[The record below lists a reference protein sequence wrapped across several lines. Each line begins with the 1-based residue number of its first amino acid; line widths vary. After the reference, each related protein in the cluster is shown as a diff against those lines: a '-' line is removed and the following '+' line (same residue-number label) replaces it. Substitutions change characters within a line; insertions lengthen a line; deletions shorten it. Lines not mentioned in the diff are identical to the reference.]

1 MQATHRGSSRLF
13 CSPQEYESWQQQ
25 QIRMYEGSVMW
36 VEKEALVQLPWIPKW
51 FYFCVRVGYC
61 LLKCFLLIIIF
72 INGYCP
78 QAFLR
83 YFMPSHCMWVLN
95 IFHALHTTR
104 LEMAAWEKQCKVSV
118 LSFYLLC
125 CVLTCTSF
133 YEEATRLFSL
143 PYKPRYR
150 QHCSSLSICSV
161 TQSDSVLGCQ
171 VCWSAC
177 WCR

>member
-1 MQATHRGSSRLF
+1 
-13 CSPQEYESWQQQ
+13 
-25 QIRMYEGSVMW
+25 MW
-36 VEKEALVQLPWIPKW
+36 VEKEAVVQLPWIPKW

-104 LEMAAWEKQCKVSV
+104 LEMAGWEKQCKASV
-118 LSFYLLC
+118 LSFYLVLC
-125 CVLTCTSF
+125 FNMHKFLWGSHQAVQPPIQAQIQTALQLPFHLQCYSVGFSSGLPGVLECMLMQVDNSTCQGS
-133 YEEATRLFSL
+133 AVRLAL
-143 PYKPRYR
+143 
-150 QHCSSLSICSV
+150 
-161 TQSDSVLGCQ
+161 
-171 VCWSAC
+171 
-177 WCR
+177 